1 MEMIIGLVI
10 LVAVIWAI
18 IQVVGSNADG
28 GKKALWIIILLLLG
42 PIGLILWFF
51 LGPGS
56 PK

>member
-1 MEMIIGLVI
+1 MELIIGLVI

-18 IQVVGSNADG
+18 IQVAGSSADG

-42 PIGLILWFF
+42 PIGVILWYFM
-51 LGPGS
+51 GPGS